1 MQIYTQPE
9 ELRQLRHELT
19 LAGKTLAVVP
29 TMGNLH
35 DGHLSLIEKAQ
46 SLADLVICTIFVN
59 PSQFGPEEDLDAYP
73 RTPDAD
79 LSALRRYH
87 VDGVF
92 TPGVEGMYPPGDE
105 TRVTVPAL
113 SELHCGAVRPGHF
126 TGVATVVCKFLNL
139 IQADY
144 AVFGEKDF
152 QQLAIIRRMVT
163 DLFIPTEIHGAPTL
177 RAEDGL
183 ALSSRNGYL
192 TADERQRAPKLYR
205 QLMLTR
211 DRIQQGERDYRQ
223 LEQAAHEHLTREGWR
238 PDYFSICRQNDL
250 QAADPTDQKL
260 VILAAARLGR
270 ARLIDNLTVDLKP

>member
-1 MQIYTQPE
+1 MQIYTKPE
-9 ELRQLRHELT
+9 ELRRLRHELT

-79 LSALRRYH
+79 LTALRRYH

-113 SELHCGAVRPGHF
+113 SERHCGAVRPGHF
-126 TGVATVVCKFLNL
+126 TGVATVVCKFLNM
-139 IQADY
+139 IQADF

-152 QQLAIIRRMVT
+152 QQLAIIKRMVT

-177 RAEDGL
+177 RADDGL
-183 ALSSRNGYL
+183 ALSSRNAYL
-192 TADERQRAPKLYR
+192 TGDERQRAPDLYR
-205 QLMLTR
+205 QLVLAR
-211 DRIQQGERDYRQ
+211 DRILQGERDFEG
-223 LEQAAHEHLTREGWR
+223 LELSAQDALVRSGWR
-238 PDYFSICRQNDL
+238 PDYFSVCSQQTL
-250 QAADPTDQKL
+250 QPASATDTDL
-260 VILAAARLGR
+260 VILAAARLGQ
-270 ARLIDNLTVDLKP
+270 ARLIDNLTLNLKG